1 MMKATNFDVW
11 VWIFIL
17 LLLEDKFGSTKQ
29 FEIYCFAQMQLWD
42 ADFA

>member
-1 MMKATNFDVW
+1 MIKATNFDVW

-17 LLLEDKFGSTKQ
+17 LLEDKFGSTKE

>member
-17 LLLEDKFGSTKQ
+17 LLEDKFESTKE
-29 FEIYCFAQMQLWD
+29 FEIYGFAQMQLWD
-42 ADFA
+42 ADFV